1 MATHDTHPSS
11 GPGAGAEAP
20 RELPAEAAPDTDPLS
35 PLPRL
40 ARMMALA
47 TPAGSQGTPVSSGF
61 RGLDRLLPA
70 GGVCRG
76 SLVEWIGGPASGAA
90 SLAFAVACRLLAAR
104 AGIAGNGSAG
114 AGLAGTLVVVDR
126 RGRFHPPALLAW
138 LAAANQASESRSAKH
153 AGSVKGFMS
162 SRGTGPLVVV
172 RPSRDEDEIWA
183 IDQALRCPGVTAVV
197 AWPERATSTTLRRWQ
212 VGARAGGAVGLLV
225 RPTQARREPSWAQ
238 ARLAV
243 TTLDSLDGS
252 LRPAPAGAAGE
263 PPPAVRLV
271 PSLAV
276 RRLCVRLVE
285 GPWACEG
292 PPDARAAEVAL
303 DLATGREAF
312 ATGREAFATG
322 REAFQNGRVGRGDR
336 AGAEGSGSPVAPE
349 GERGGRG
356 DGRPVRPDGRT
367 LPGGVQCRAS

>member
-1 MATHDTHPSS
+1 
-11 GPGAGAEAP
+11 
-20 RELPAEAAPDTDPLS
+20 
-35 PLPRL
+35 
-40 ARMMALA
+40 MMALA
-47 TPAGSQGTPVSSGF
+47 APAASQGVPVTSGF

-90 SLAFAVACRLLAAR
+90 SLALAVACRLLAAR
-104 AGIAGNGSAG
+104 AGTHGVVAAGQAG
-114 AGLAGTLVVVDR
+114 MLVVIDR
-126 RGRFHPPALLAW
+126 RGRFHPPALLVW
-138 LAAANQASESRSAKH
+138 LAAAGLVPEDRSVGNVRR
-153 AGSVKGFMS
+153 AGRPEPA
-162 SRGTGPLVVV
+162 RGPGPLVVV
-172 RPSRDEDEIWA
+172 RASRDEDEIWA

-212 VGARAGGAVGLLV
+212 VGARTGGAVGLLV

-238 ARLAV
+238 ARLDV
-243 TTLDSLDGS
+243 TTLDSVDAAF
-252 LRPAPAGAAGE
+252 RPAPAGASGE
-263 PPPAVRLV
+263 PPPPVRLV

-276 RRLCVRLVE
+276 RRLCVRLVD

-312 ATGREAFATG
+312 ATGREALHGG
-322 REAFQNGRVGRGDR
+322 RGGRVDR
-336 AGAEGSGSPVAPE
+336 AGVEEGSGPVAPE
-349 GERGGRG
+349 SERGGRA
-356 DGRPVRPDGRT
+356 DGRSVRPDGRT

>member
-11 GPGAGAEAP
+11 GSEPGPESSPRPRAES
-20 RELPAEAAPDTDPLS
+20 DPLS
-35 PLPRL
+35 PLPQL

-47 TPAGSQGTPVSSGF
+47 APAAARQPAVSSGF

-90 SLAFAVACRLLAAR
+90 SLALAVACRLLAPH
-104 AGIAGNGSAG
+104 AGTSGAAVG
-114 AGLAGTLVVVDR
+114 AGPAGTLVVVDR
-126 RGRFHPPALLAW
+126 RGRFHPPALLTW
-138 LAAANQASESRSAKH
+138 LAAAGRVSEAKNGTGVRPVP
-153 AGSVKGFMS
+153 AGGV
-162 SRGTGPLVVV
+162 GPLVVV
-172 RPSRDEDEIWA
+172 RPARDEDEIWA

-197 AWPERATSTTLRRWQ
+197 AWPQRATSTTLRRWQ

-238 ARLAV
+238 ARLDV
-243 TTLDSLDGS
+243 TTLDAVDAA
-252 LRPAPAGAAGE
+252 LRPVAAVSGE
-263 PPPAVRLV
+263 PAAPVRLV

-285 GPWACEG
+285 GPWTCEG

-312 ATGREAFATG
+312 ATGREAFASG
-322 REAFQNGRVGRGDR
+322 RE
-336 AGAEGSGSPVAPE
+336 GSPS
-349 GERGGRG
+349 ERGGRADDRSVRA
-356 DGRPVRPDGRT
+356 DGRV